1 MLVAQAMIE
10 QLVIVTRDRDIPRYG
25 VPVVW

>member
-10 QLVIVTRDRDIPRYG
+10 QLVIVIADRDIPAYG
-25 VPVVW
+25 VSTLW